1 MANGKSEEVDVIQTR
16 RRASRGI
23 CLGNRHAVTRLEDRE
38 SRLIRCCMILNLQ
51 V

>member
-16 RRASRGI
+16 RRGI
-23 CLGNRHAVTRLEDRE
+23 CLGNRHALTRLEDRE
-38 SRLIRCCMILNLQ
+38 SRLMRCCLILNLQ